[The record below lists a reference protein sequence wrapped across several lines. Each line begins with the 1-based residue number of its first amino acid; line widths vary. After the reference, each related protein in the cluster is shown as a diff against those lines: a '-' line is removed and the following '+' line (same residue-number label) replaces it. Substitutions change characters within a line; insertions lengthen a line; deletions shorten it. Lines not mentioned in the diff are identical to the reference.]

1 MSVPSNISRNLEF
14 TYYLKFLAFKH
25 NRHRIIILNYVKLQ
39 PEEDEDS
46 GSEYTVQE
54 EDDDEF
60 EGLLIKTLSVMH
72 MEQRVSFV
80 QVCLSCSPVLPV
92 SATVIY
98 SHT

>member
-1 MSVPSNISRNLEF
+1 MRELFETTSNISHNLEF
-14 TYYLKFLAFKH
+14 TYYVKFLAFKH

-60 EGLLIKTLSVMH
+60 EGLLKHCQLCIWNSVFLLKC
-72 MEQRVSFV
+72 V
-80 QVCLSCSPVLPV
+80 
-92 SATVIY
+92 
-98 SHT
+98 